1 MDESP
6 ESFDGIF
13 FVIDMA
19 SLHVDF
25 ENLSINK
32 RLLAEQ
38 ERENEQ
44 IVGVLTEVRDL
55 LTEIRD
61 RL

>member
-1 MDESP
+1 MDEP
-6 ESFDGIF
+6 PQDFDSVF
-13 FVIDMA
+13 FVIDMSA
-19 SLHVDF
+19 LHIAFESL
-25 ENLSINK
+25 EINK
-32 RLLAEQ
+32 RLLKEQ